1 MKSFKKLV
9 APCVEHSNVSSFSY
23 SVHSKR
29 AVLVLQNDP
38 GYANQRR
45 SFTTEDEAWK
55 SFLEN
60 PLTAATKAMMS
71 INGDEDS
78 AAALGLLYDYYK
90 VSLSWVVLVSSLPI
104 RYRYF
109 IYQLI
114 TISIR
119 CQHIKNDIFLTNF
132 VVWNGKNSSRE

>member
-1 MKSFKKLV
+1 M
-9 APCVEHSNVSSFSY
+9 
-23 SVHSKR
+23 
-29 AVLVLQNDP
+29 LVLQNDP

-90 VSLSWVVLVSSLPI
+90 VSPKCFVEYKSKVQTLASGERHTNPSWPSAPEHAG
-104 RYRYF
+104 
-109 IYQLI
+109 
-114 TISIR
+114 T
-119 CQHIKNDIFLTNF
+119 
-132 VVWNGKNSSRE
+132 G